1 MIIKK
6 KFDLNFLIY
15 LNFQKNIDHFNFYL
29 ITLLKEENIKISL
42 IWVWFIRIMIKFVE
56 LMKKLIRIKLMFDSF
71 SFSLWIKELFFK
83 FVELILHLKS
93 SFEKWIIFKF
103 EIVERLLGLRLIDEL
118 FGLEVWKISLLIKS
132 WGLYAS

>member
-93 SFEKWIIFKF
+93 SFEKWIIFEF